1 MSVNST
7 IFEPV
12 TENVQFM
19 DIHGGGSIS
28 KSNPH
33 HVVLYIASALYRTT
47 WWGFDFEIEPPPR
60 SPIYSPCILSYWND
74 HLISYRTHAFFP
86 IGMTT

>member
-19 DIHGGGSIS
+19 DIHIYFHKMSVNSTIFEPVTE
-28 KSNPH
+28 NVQFMDIH
-33 HVVLYIASALYRTT
+33 
-47 WWGFDFEIEPPPR
+47 DFEIEPPPR
-60 SPIYSPCILSYWND
+60 SPIYSQCFI
-74 HLISYRTHAFFP
+74 
-86 IGMTT
+86 